1 MFYVYTYI
9 FLLCA
14 NLCTVCTASSTARS
28 PLYSHFSTT
37 LLGLTTVRA
46 CEMESVSLAYFHAYQ
61 DEQTRGWSVYLMTA
75 RWLAV
80 RVDFIIGV
88 FIAVLALSSIP
99 LASSECGRTCEAH
112 HVRHRFMG
120 HVLSVH
126 MPYISIY
133 SIYMYTA
140 RIYYICHT
148 YVCISIY
155 TTSIYYI
162 CGSICVVSGSIYA
175 CPVW

>member
-1 MFYVYTYI
+1 MHWYIHTYVH
-9 FLLCA
+9 
-14 NLCTVCTASSTARS
+14 TASSTARS

-61 DEQTRGWSVYLMTA
+61 DEQTRGWSVYLMAA

-112 HVRHRFMG
+112 HVRHRVMG
-120 HVLSVH
+120 HFLSVC
-126 MPYISIY
+126 MPYVQYVRTAKGILFWQWISCRGLP
-133 SIYMYTA
+133 SHFEYTQ
-140 RIYYICHT
+140 HT
-148 YVCISIY
+148 H
-155 TTSIYYI
+155 
-162 CGSICVVSGSIYA
+162 
-175 CPVW
+175 

>member
-1 MFYVYTYI
+1 MFYIYTYI
-9 FLLCA
+9 LLLCTGTYI
-14 NLCTVCTASSTARS
+14 CTVSSTARS

-46 CEMESVSLAYFHAYQ
+46 CEMESVSLSYFHAYQ
-61 DEQTRGWSVYLMTA
+61 DEQTRGWSVYLMA
-75 RWLAV
+75 NRWLAV

-88 FIAVLALSSIP
+88 FIAILALSSIP

-112 HVRHRFMG
+112 HVRHRVMG

-133 SIYMYTA
+133 SIHMYTA

-148 YVCISIY
+148 YVYLYIPQVY
-155 TTSIYYI
+155 TTFV
-162 CGSICVVSGSIYA
+162 GAFV
-175 CPVW
+175 